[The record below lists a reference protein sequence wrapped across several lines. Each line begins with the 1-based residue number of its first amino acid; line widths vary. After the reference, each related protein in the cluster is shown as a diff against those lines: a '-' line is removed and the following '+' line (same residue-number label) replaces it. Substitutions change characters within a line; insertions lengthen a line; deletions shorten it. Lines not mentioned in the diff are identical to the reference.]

1 MEVFIRL
8 LDKVQESSSMY
19 KQNTPNKAIQII
31 AANDRHDEVLGLM
44 REYVDWLM
52 ENDEW
57 MGEVLANQ
65 HLEDEV
71 ADFNTKYA
79 PPEGRLYL
87 ALVDGDP
94 AGCIGL
100 TNITEQSQE
109 SDIANISD
117 QISETAYTTN
127 GPLFICE
134 GKRLFVRPKFRG
146 YKLGKQ
152 LMDLIIADAK
162 EIGYKY
168 MRLDSFPFMTSAV
181 RMYDYYGFYPIGN
194 YCGNPS
200 PNAIFRELML

>member
-1 MEVFIRL
+1 ME
-8 LDKVQESSSMY
+8 
-19 KQNTPNKAIQII
+19 KQVQII
-31 AANDRHDEVLGLM
+31 PANDRHDEVLSLM
-44 REYVDWLM
+44 NEYVDWLM
-52 ENDEW
+52 QNDDK
-57 MGEVLANQ
+57 MKEVLANQ

-100 TNITEQSQE
+100 TNITEQSQQSE
-109 SDIANISD
+109 MANISD
-117 QISETAYTTN
+117 HISEKEYTAN
-127 GPLFICE
+127 GSLFICE
-134 GKRLFVRPKFRG
+134 VKRLFVRPEFRG

-162 EIGYKY
+162 KIGYKY
-168 MRLDSFPFMTSAV
+168 MRLDSFPFMASAV

-200 PNAIFRELML
+200 PNAIFRELDLNDPE

>member
-65 HLEDEV
+65 HHEDEV

-87 ALVDGDP
+87 ALVNGEP

-168 MRLDSFPFMTSAV
+168 MRLDSFPFMASAV

-200 PNAIFRELML
+200 PNAIFRELKL

>member
-8 LDKVQESSSMY
+8 LDKIQESSSMY

-87 ALVDGDP
+87 ALADGEP
-94 AGCIGL
+94 AGCVGL

-168 MRLDSFPFMTSAV
+168 MRLDSFPFMASAV

-200 PNAIFRELML
+200 PNAIFRELKL

>member
-8 LDKVQESSSMY
+8 LDKIQESSSMY

-44 REYVDWLM
+44 QEYVDWLM

-57 MGEVLANQ
+57 MSEVLANQ

-87 ALVDGDP
+87 ALVDGEP

-134 GKRLFVRPKFRG
+134 GKRLFVRPGFRG

-168 MRLDSFPFMTSAV
+168 MRLDSF
-181 RMYDYYGFYPIGN
+181 
-194 YCGNPS
+194 NP
-200 PNAIFRELML
+200 

>member
-1 MEVFIRL
+1 
-8 LDKVQESSSMY
+8 
-19 KQNTPNKAIQII
+19 
-31 AANDRHDEVLGLM
+31 M

-87 ALVDGDP
+87 ALADGEP

-134 GKRLFVRPKFRG
+134 GKRLFVRPGFRG

-168 MRLDSFPFMTSAV
+168 MRLDSFPFMASAV

-200 PNAIFRELML
+200 PNAIFRELKL

>member
-8 LDKVQESSSMY
+8 LDKIQESSSMY

-87 ALVDGDP
+87 ALADGEP
-94 AGCIGL
+94 AGCVGL

-168 MRLDSFPFMTSAV
+168 MRLDSFPFMASAV
-181 RMYDYYGFYPIGN
+181 RIYDYYGFYPIGN

-200 PNAIFRELML
+200 PNAIFRELKL

>member
-117 QISETAYTTN
+117 QISEIAYTTN

-168 MRLDSFPFMTSAV
+168 MRLDSFPFMASAV